1 MFSVPADDNAT
12 FRHTVDTQGNITE
25 GRDDNEVET
34 DSEMTT
40 SEDMTTGQYRQLC
53 PQWLSVSLLNLQT

>member
-12 FRHTVDTQGNITE
+12 FRHTVDLQGNITE

-40 SEDMTTGQYRQLC
+40 SEDMTTGQ
-53 PQWLSVSLLNLQT
+53 